1 MVVEIVNYIKV
12 LENIDVALKSSP
24 FKLNYIIEKL
34 GYKENTFFK
43 KLKEKRFTPEELLS
57 ISEIIRP
64 EEYREYEI
72 NKMIEEGFKDM
83 EEGRVRNFNELME
96 EKRRKY
102 AD

>member
-12 LENIDVALKSSP
+12 LDNIDVALKSSP

-72 NKMIEEGFKDM
+72 NEMIEEGFKDM